1 LPINLSISFF
11 ITLSL
16 FLIQYTLKKWSKS
29 LQNEWV

>member
-29 LQNEWV
+29 LQNEWI